1 VTYQLTNLIDREK
14 RGELVVFMNVLRIV
28 YANDRKIRIFLK
40 YLLTWALISLKCAS
54 ASGGKQNSKP
64 LGVSL
69 YYLY

>member
-40 YLLTWALISLKCAS
+40 YLLT
-54 ASGGKQNSKP
+54 
-64 LGVSL
+64 
-69 YYLY
+69 